1 MYSSGM
7 KKILFLIITTLFI
20 SNCSLNKVI
29 KVHGVNYLEK
39 KHKEIIVN
47 KSNKND
53 IIKVLGPP
61 STKSSFN
68 DNLFIYIER
77 RTSSSKISR
86 LGKKTLLTNNV
97 LILELDNRGILS
109 NKIFLDK
116 EKMQDLKFSE
126 DLTGIS
132 YRNNSVVRDLLSG
145 LMNKINDPLGK
156 KRRKLKRD

>member
-1 MYSSGM
+1 M

>member
-1 MYSSGM
+1 M
-7 KKILFLIITTLFI
+7 
-20 SNCSLNKVI
+20 
-29 KVHGVNYLEK
+29 HGVNYLEK

>member
-1 MYSSGM
+1 
-7 KKILFLIITTLFI
+7 
-20 SNCSLNKVI
+20 
-29 KVHGVNYLEK
+29 VHGVNYLEK

>member
-1 MYSSGM
+1 M
-7 KKILFLIITTLFI
+7 
-20 SNCSLNKVI
+20 
-29 KVHGVNYLEK
+29 HGVNYLEK

-132 YRNNSVVRDLLSG
+132 YRNKSLVRDLLSG
-145 LMNKINDPLGK
+145 LINKINDPLGK
-156 KRRKLKRD
+156 KRRKLESN

>member
-1 MYSSGM
+1 M
-7 KKILFLIITTLFI
+7 
-20 SNCSLNKVI
+20 
-29 KVHGVNYLEK
+29 HGVNYLEK

-132 YRNNSVVRDLLSG
+132 YRNKSLVRDLLSG
-145 LMNKINDPLGK
+145 LINKINDPLGK
-156 KRRKLKRD
+156 KRRKLKSN